1 MWTENW
7 TDKPRFKA
15 IALLVTQRKHR
26 PADYLVFAL
35 STNTMQKQTIG
46 LPEQF
51 LLSYFF
57 FLIALFFVTQKEIGW
72 GFGGKRSHTN
82 LKTGSFYVVKQQY
95 ILNLRNV

>member
-57 FLIALFFVTQKEIGW
+57 FPDCIVFCHAERNWLGIWGEEESHKPEDWLILCRETTI
-72 GFGGKRSHTN
+72 
-82 LKTGSFYVVKQQY
+82 YP
-95 ILNLRNV
+95 